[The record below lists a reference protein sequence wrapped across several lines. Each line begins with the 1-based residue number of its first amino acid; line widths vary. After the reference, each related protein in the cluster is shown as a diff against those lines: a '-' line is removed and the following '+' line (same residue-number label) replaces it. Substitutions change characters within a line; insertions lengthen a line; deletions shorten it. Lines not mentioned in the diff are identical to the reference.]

1 VKCFVTPQTFK
12 EKDCKHRHDG
22 GPHGVG
28 CPQMLTQYI
37 RNYTHIWR
45 LLCSFIRS
53 LKTRQA
59 MGDRGPGNEAF
70 QVTKNMQQDEIQ
82 QHCAVTCDEIL
93 LDCSQTYKYLTRGNQ
108 LASA

>member
-1 VKCFVTPQTFK
+1 MEDHTVSAVRKCLLNTFAITPISG
-12 EKDCKHRHDG
+12 D
-22 GPHGVG
+22 
-28 CPQMLTQYI
+28 
-37 RNYTHIWR
+37 
-45 LLCSFIRS
+45 CSFIRS

-70 QVTKNMQQDEIQ
+70 QVTKNMQQDETQ